1 MPRLGLGSVDVSSAG
16 GSGQDVVTTID
27 DFFFES
33 NASGEVNPILTT
45 SRTNLIPH
53 SQDFNSTV
61 GSFSYSKVGS
71 STVTNNSTTAPDG
84 TNTAALVTK
93 GTNDLVLRANNVVE
107 TGKTYTFSCFVKS
120 SGSGVTTV
128 SIDITDDSLTAFTLT
143 NDWQRISVTAQVT
156 RTPQST
162 FNFVDMAVNGSQNDT
177 FYTWGWQVEEN
188 GFISAHIPTSGSTV
202 TVSTTLNDTSEVWDF
217 DGTDIMLEADPE
229 DEGFWEEGSN
239 LVLNHD
245 YAELSSEQV
254 TGFTNGSVYPFDT
267 LTTSGNDIT
276 SAIVSSAFAG
286 AVSNS
291 ISVASGEVYKVTFD
305 YTKNSGD
312 DLRVAFSSV
321 QTGAGAQISNN
332 ELISASGSY
341 TKYFTIT
348 STTTGYLQMG
358 TGNSGHSLNAS
369 IENVSVKQVDPNDR
383 WVLDDGWSIE
393 DGKAVCDG
401 SQSSNADL
409 DQSNFISTLKGA
421 QYETTY
427 TISNYSAGTI
437 KIRFSSG
444 NVTTERSSNGTFT
457 EIITAAGNGG
467 FRLRASSTFA
477 GSVDNVTLRE
487 YAVQPKDI

>member
-1 MPRLGLGSVDVSSAG
+1 M
-16 GSGQDVVTTID
+16 
-27 DFFFES
+27 
-33 NASGEVNPILTT
+33 
-45 SRTNLIPH
+45 
-53 SQDFNSTV
+53 
-61 GSFSYSKVGS
+61 
-71 STVTNNSTTAPDG
+71 
-84 TNTAALVTK
+84 
-93 GTNDLVLRANNVVE
+93 
-107 TGKTYTFSCFVKS
+107 
-120 SGSGVTTV
+120 
-128 SIDITDDSLTAFTLT
+128 
-143 NDWQRISVTAQVT
+143 
-156 RTPQST
+156 
-162 FNFVDMAVNGSQNDT
+162 
-177 FYTWGWQVEEN
+177 
-188 GFISAHIPTSGSTV
+188 
-202 TVSTTLNDTSEVWDF
+202 
-217 DGTDIMLEADPE
+217 
-229 DEGFWEEGSN
+229 
-239 LVLNHD
+239 
-245 YAELSSEQV
+245 
-254 TGFTNGSVYPFDT
+254 
-267 LTTSGNDIT
+267 
-276 SAIVSSAFAG
+276 
-286 AVSNS
+286 
-291 ISVASGEVYKVTFD
+291 
-305 YTKNSGD
+305 
-312 DLRVAFSSV
+312 